1 MPGDAALT
9 EKNRAPRVGF
19 CGLGAMGAGMARNI
33 LAAGFELGIA
43 TSSPEKA
50 NRFRSEGASV
60 AETPAGLAMQSDVIV
75 TCVPDAGALDTLIDG
90 KNGFCQVDL
99 AGKLFVDCSTIAPH
113 NAGRAAERIRSA
125 GGTFIDAPVSGGTK
139 GAAEGTLTIMCGGET
154 ADVEAAMPILDAMG
168 KVITHF
174 GPIGAGQAVKAA
186 NQLMVAVN
194 MMGAFE
200 AIALARA
207 NGVDPKAMRQALLS
221 GSARSG
227 VLEMHAKRYLD
238 DALAGGFRIELLR
251 KDLGIVASEGG
262 RSGLS
267 QPASA
272 LAQQLI
278 NAACNAGFEGQ
289 DSAVLGKFY
298 DLTNGEARS

>member
-1 MPGDAALT
+1 MT
-9 EKNRAPRVGF
+9 ESSHAPRVGF
-19 CGLGAMGAGMARNI
+19 CGLGAMGVGMARNI
-33 LAAGFELGIA
+33 LTAGFELTIA

-50 NRFRSEGASV
+50 ERFRGDGASV
-60 AETPAGLAMQSDVIV
+60 AETPTELAAQSDIIV
-75 TCVPDAGALDTLIDG
+75 TCVPDANALDSLIDS
-90 KNGFCQVDL
+90 NSGFSAVDL
-99 AGKLFVDCSTIAPH
+99 ANKLFIDCSTIAPH
-113 NAGRAAERIRSA
+113 DACRAAERIQAA
-125 GGTFIDAPVSGGTK
+125 GGRFIDTPVSGGSK
-139 GAAEGTLTIMCGGET
+139 GAAEGTLTIMCGGDAADIET
-154 ADVEAAMPILDAMG
+154 AMPILDAMG

-174 GPIGAGQAVKAA
+174 GPVGAGQAVKAA

-200 AIALARA
+200 AIALVRA
-207 NGVDPKAMRQALLS
+207 NGVDPEAMRQALLT
-221 GSARSG
+221 GAARSG

-238 DALAGGFRIELLR
+238 DALSGGFRIELLR
-251 KDLGIVASEGG
+251 KDLGIVALEGG

-272 LAQQLI
+272 LAQQII

-298 DLTNGEARS
+298 DLTNGKARS

>member
-1 MPGDAALT
+1 
-9 EKNRAPRVGF
+9 VGF
-19 CGLGAMGAGMARNI
+19 CGLGAMGVGMARNI
-33 LAAGFELGIA
+33 LTAGFELTIA

-50 NRFRSEGASV
+50 ERFRGDGASV
-60 AETPAGLAMQSDVIV
+60 AETPTELAAQSDIIV
-75 TCVPDAGALDTLIDG
+75 TCVPDANALDSLIDS
-90 KNGFCQVDL
+90 NSGFSAVDL
-99 AGKLFVDCSTIAPH
+99 ANKLFIECSTIAPH
-113 NAGRAAERIRSA
+113 DACRAAERIQAA
-125 GGTFIDAPVSGGTK
+125 GGRFIDTPVSGGSK
-139 GAAEGTLTIMCGGET
+139 GAAEGTLTIMCGGDAADIET
-154 ADVEAAMPILDAMG
+154 AMPILDAMG

-174 GPIGAGQAVKAA
+174 GPVGAGQAVKAA

-200 AIALARA
+200 AIALVRA
-207 NGVDPKAMRQALLS
+207 NGVDPEAMRQALLT
-221 GSARSG
+221 GAARSG

-238 DALAGGFRIELLR
+238 DALSGGFRIELLR
-251 KDLGIVASEGG
+251 KDLGIVALEGG

-272 LAQQLI
+272 LAQQII

-298 DLTNGEARS
+298 DLTNGKARS

>member
-1 MPGDAALT
+1 M
-9 EKNRAPRVGF
+9 PRVGF
-19 CGLGAMGAGMARNI
+19 CGLGAMGGAMARNI
-33 LAAGFELGIA
+33 LAAGFPLTIA

-50 NRFRSEGASV
+50 ERFRGEGASV
-60 AETPAGLAMQSDVIV
+60 ADTPAALAQRSDVIV
-75 TCVPDAGALDTLIDG
+75 TCVPDAGALDALIDG
-90 KNGFCQVDL
+90 DGGFSRADL
-99 AGKLFVDCSTIAPH
+99 ADKLFVDCSTIAPH
-113 NAGRAAERIRSA
+113 DACRAAERIRSA
-125 GGTFIDAPVSGGTK
+125 GGRFVDAPVSGGTK
-139 GAAEGTLTIMCGGET
+139 GAAERTLTIMCGGQA
-154 ADVEAAMPILDAMG
+154 ADIEAATPLLKAMG
-168 KVITHF
+168 KAITHF
-174 GPIGAGQAVKAA
+174 GPLGAGQAVKAA

-207 NGVDPKAMRQALLS
+207 NGVDPEAMRQALLT
-221 GSARSG
+221 GAARSG

-262 RSGLS
+262 RNGLS

-272 LAQQLI
+272 LAHQLI

-289 DSAVLGKFY
+289 DSAALGRFY
-298 DLTNGEARS
+298 DLANGKARP

>member
-1 MPGDAALT
+1 MT
-9 EKNRAPRVGF
+9 EKRDARRVGF
-19 CGLGAMGAGMARNI
+19 CGLGAMGAGMARNL
-33 LAAGFELGIA
+33 LAAGFDLTIV
-43 TSSPEKA
+43 TSSAEKA
-50 NRFRSEGASV
+50 ERFHSEGAGV
-60 AETPAGLAMQSDVIV
+60 ADTPVNLAAQSDVIV
-75 TCVPDAGALDTLIDG
+75 TCVPDASALDALIDG
-90 KNGFCQVDL
+90 ERGFGSVDL
-99 AGKLFVDCSTIAPH
+99 AGKLFIDCSTIAPH
-113 NAGRAAERIRSA
+113 DACRAAERIRAA
-125 GGTFIDAPVSGGTK
+125 GGRFVDAPVSGGTK
-139 GAAEGTLTIMCGGET
+139 GAAEGTLTIMCGGE
-154 ADVEAAMPILDAMG
+154 ASDIERAMPLLKSMG

-174 GPIGAGQAVKAA
+174 GPVGAGQAVKAA

-207 NGVDPKAMRQALLS
+207 NGVDPEAMRQALLT
-221 GSARSG
+221 GAARSG

-298 DLTNGEARS
+298 DLTNGKARP